1 MAEAFRG
8 GAGFL
13 DVVAYIA
20 KNYPMILRLTGQHVS
35 IVAVA
40 VGAAIL
46 TGVPL
51 GILIAQN
58 RRIADVALNIAGGI
72 MTIPSIALF
81 GIMIPILATINQGI
95 GFLPATI
102 AVFLYS
108 QLPIVQ
114 NTYTAIASID
124 PALREAADGMGMTR
138 LQRLARV
145 EIPCA
150 LPVVMAGI
158 RVAVV
163 LNIGV
168 TAIAAYIGAG
178 GLGLL
183 IRGGITQT
191 DPRQV
196 IAGALAVSLL
206 ALAADWLLGRTERW
220 LTPRGMIGVR
230 AA

>member
-1 MAEAFRG
+1 
-8 GAGFL
+8 
-13 DVVAYIA
+13 
-20 KNYPMILRLTGQHVS
+20 
-35 IVAVA
+35 
-40 VGAAIL
+40 
-46 TGVPL
+46 
-51 GILIAQN
+51 
-58 RRIADVALNIAGGI
+58 
-72 MTIPSIALF
+72 
-81 GIMIPILATINQGI
+81 
-95 GFLPATI
+95 
-102 AVFLYS
+102 
-108 QLPIVQ
+108 
-114 NTYTAIASID
+114 
-124 PALREAADGMGMTR
+124 
-138 LQRLARV
+138 
-145 EIPCA
+145 
-150 LPVVMAGI
+150 MAGI